1 MTGRGPTFLA
11 SALLALAPL
20 PAPAA
25 LVASEDA
32 CAETR
37 AITMMVVTPAGPVL
51 VHVIA
56 CARRCYVERSAAP
69 SCRTDAERRR
79 IEAMRSR

>member
-1 MTGRGPTFLA
+1 MIRALPLA
-11 SALLALAPL
+11 ACLAVAPL
-20 PAPAA
+20 PAPAT

-56 CARRCYVERSAAP
+56 CARWCYVEP
-69 SCRTDAERRR
+69 GTDPDCRTDAARRR
-79 IEAMRSR
+79 TDAMRRSR